1 MGNIFWAMHLKKYK
15 LLKFKDF
22 IVIIFKGSGSS
33 NAFYRFLFGEIMGSL
48 IWKAPTVLL
57 LVSFQFF
64 GCASLDPV
72 DSKEEKNELA
82 QKKFKEALHFGSL
95 NQKNKM
101 LKALNEAIEL
111 NPKEANYHFYL
122 GKAYIVEGNTGKAE
136 SEFLKCIELN
146 RDFKFAYHQLGQIY
160 MKRKNWKNAIQYFNK
175 DLQLSGT
182 RDPQQIYNWLAL
194 CHYFLAQY
202 DQAEDEWKK
211 ALNIKE
217 NAAIH
222 LNLGMAYRNRSK
234 FKLAKDSMKKAT
246 QLKPRFAQAHFELA
260 QLYIL
265 ENKKQK
271 AKEHFKNAILYSPS
285 STFAKQSKEY
295 LEKINKIN

>member
-1 MGNIFWAMHLKKYK
+1 M
-15 LLKFKDF
+15 
-22 IVIIFKGSGSS
+22 
-33 NAFYRFLFGEIMGSL
+33 
-48 IWKAPTVLL
+48 
-57 LVSFQFF
+57 LVVNFQFF
-64 GCASLDPV
+64 GCASLDSV
-72 DSKEEKNELA
+72 GSKEEKNELA
-82 QKKFKEALHFGSL
+82 QNKFREALQLGSL
-95 NQKNKM
+95 NQKYKM
-101 LKALNEAIEL
+101 LKVLNEAIEL
-111 NPKEANYHFYL
+111 NPKEATYHFYL
-122 GKAYIVEGNTGKAE
+122 GNAYFVDGNTGKAE

-146 RDFKFAYHQLGQIY
+146 RGFKFAYHQLGQIY

-182 RDPQQIYNWLAL
+182 RYPQQIYNWLAL

-246 QLKPRFAQAHFELA
+246 LLKPSFAQAHFELA
-260 QLYIL
+260 QLYIR
-265 ENKKQK
+265 EKKKEK
-271 AKEHFKNAILYSPS
+271 AKEHFKNAILYSPGS
-285 STFAKQSKEY
+285 VFANQSKEY
-295 LEKINKIN
+295 LGKINKKN

>member
-1 MGNIFWAMHLKKYK
+1 M
-15 LLKFKDF
+15 
-22 IVIIFKGSGSS
+22 
-33 NAFYRFLFGEIMGSL
+33 RSL
-48 IWKAPTVLL
+48 ILKAPAILL
-57 LVSFQFF
+57 LVSFQFV
-64 GCASLDPV
+64 GCVSLGSV

-82 QKKFKEALHFGSL
+82 KKKFKEALQFGSL

-122 GKAYIVEGNTGKAE
+122 GKAYFVDGDTSKAE

-146 RDFKFAYHQLGQIY
+146 GDFKFAYHQLGKIY
-160 MKRKNWKNAIQYFNK
+160 MRRKNWKNAIQYFNK

-194 CHYFLAQY
+194 CHYFLAKY
-202 DQAEDEWKK
+202 DQAEDQWKK

-222 LNLGMAYRNRSK
+222 LNLALAYRHRSK
-234 FKLAKDSMKKAT
+234 FKLAIDSMKKAI
-246 QLKPRFAQAHFELA
+246 QLKPRFGQAHFELA
-260 QLYIL
+260 QLYIR
-265 ENKKQK
+265 ENKKEK

-285 STFAKQSKEY
+285 SAFAKQSKEY
-295 LEKINKIN
+295 LEKINEKN

>member
-1 MGNIFWAMHLKKYK
+1 
-15 LLKFKDF
+15 
-22 IVIIFKGSGSS
+22 
-33 NAFYRFLFGEIMGSL
+33 MGSL
-48 IWKAPTVLL
+48 IWKAPTIVL

-101 LKALNEAIEL
+101 IKALNEAIGL
-111 NPKEANYHFYL
+111 NPKEASYHFYL
-122 GKAYIVEGNTGKAE
+122 GKAYFADGDIGKAE
-136 SEFLKCIELN
+136 SEFLKCTELN
-146 RDFKFAYHQLGQIY
+146 RDFKFAYHHLGQIY
-160 MKRKNWKNAIQYFNK
+160 LKKKNWKNAIQYFNR
-175 DLQLSGT
+175 DLQLSGP

-217 NAAIH
+217 NAAIL
-222 LNLGMAYRNRSK
+222 LNLGLAYRNRSK
-234 FKLAKDSMKKAT
+234 LKLAKDSMKKAT
-246 QLKPRFAQAHFELA
+246 QLKPRFAQAHYELA
-260 QLYIL
+260 QLYIC
-265 ENKKQK
+265 ENKKEK
-271 AKEHFKNAILYSPS
+271 AKKHFKNVILYSPS
-285 STFAKQSKEY
+285 SAFAKQSKEY
-295 LEKINKIN
+295 LTKINKKN

>member
-1 MGNIFWAMHLKKYK
+1 L
-15 LLKFKDF
+15 
-22 IVIIFKGSGSS
+22 GSS
-33 NAFYRFLFGEIMGSL
+33 YAFYRFLFGEIMRSL
-48 IWKAPTVLL
+48 IWKTPTMVF
-57 LVSFQFF
+57 LVSFQVF
-64 GCASLDPV
+64 GCASLGSV
-72 DSKEEKNELA
+72 SSKEGKNEVA
-82 QKKFKEALHFGSL
+82 QKKFREALQFGSL

-122 GKAYIVEGNTGKAE
+122 GKAYFVDGDTDKAE
-136 SEFLKCIELN
+136 SEFLKCIEIK
-146 RDFKFAYHQLGQIY
+146 RDFKFAYYQLGQIY

-182 RDPQQIYNWLAL
+182 RNPQQIYNWLAL

-202 DQAEDEWKK
+202 DEAEDEWKK

-217 NAAIH
+217 NAAIL
-222 LNLGMAYRNRSK
+222 LNLGLAYRHRSK
-234 FKLAKDSMKKAT
+234 FILAKDSIKKAT

-260 QLYIL
+260 QLYIW
-265 ENKKQK
+265 ENKKGK
-271 AKEHFKNAILYSPS
+271 AKQHFKNAILYSPS

-295 LEKINKIN
+295 LEKINKKK